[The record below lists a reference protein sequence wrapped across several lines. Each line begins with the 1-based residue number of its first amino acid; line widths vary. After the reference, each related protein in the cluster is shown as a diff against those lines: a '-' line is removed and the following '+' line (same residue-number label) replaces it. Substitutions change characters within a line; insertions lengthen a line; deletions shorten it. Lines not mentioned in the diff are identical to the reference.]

1 MVLNLPDYHEVYKKD
16 CRLPEMC
23 GLIEKAYET
32 DEVPIKIV
40 QYRPDP
46 NSNRIFAA
54 FSINGI
60 HLICTWG
67 ETGLPIVAVHTSEI
81 ILKNDIQ
88 CYDLLNNLACA
99 CDARVALQDK
109 LNAWVFEQS
118 KE

>member
-1 MVLNLPDYHEVYKKD
+1 MVKNIEDFYEIYGKD
-16 CRLPEMC
+16 LLLREMCRL
-23 GLIEKAYET
+23 IEDAYET
-32 DEVPIKIV
+32 DEVPINII
-40 QYRPDP
+40 QYRPAD
-46 NSNRIFAA
+46 RTKVLAV

-81 ILKNDIQ
+81 ILKNAIQ

-99 CDARVALQDK
+99 CEARGALQDK
-109 LNAWVFEQS
+109 LNEWAFEQS

>member
-1 MVLNLPDYHEVYKKD
+1 MVKNIEDFYETYKKD
-16 CRLPEMC
+16 SRLREMCRL
-23 GLIEKAYET
+23 IEDAYGT
-32 DEVPIKIV
+32 DEVPINII
-40 QYRPDP
+40 QYRPAD
-46 NSNRIFAA
+46 RDKVLAV

-81 ILKNDIQ
+81 IMKNDIQ

-109 LNAWVFEQS
+109 MNDWVFEQS